1 MNNKKGK
8 LIIIAG
14 PTAVGKSKF
23 AIELA
28 KRINGEIICADST
41 TVYKGLDI
49 GSAKVSKDEMQ
60 GIKHYLIDVA
70 NIDENYDITRFQKDA
85 AFAISEIHSKGKI
98 PILVGGSGFY
108 IQAVLY
114 GIDFC
119 TEDEAERKKV
129 RNELMKIIEING
141 KEKGSKI
148 LFDELYKVDKKSC
161 ELIDKNNIK
170 RVVRALEFYKLHKSP
185 ISKHNELER
194 QKEAKYDY
202 LFYCLRLN
210 RDKLYDNI
218 NKRVDKMIA
227 DGLVDEIRSLIKAGA
242 SKNQD
247 AMQSIGYKELF
258 DYALTN
264 VDDKKELDK
273 CVDLIKQHSR
283 NYAKRQLTWFKN
295 KTDARWIDM
304 DEYLNELARM

>member
-41 TVYKGLDI
+41 TVYKGLDV
-49 GSAKVSKDEMQ
+49 GSAKINEDEMQ

-70 NIDENYDITRFQKDA
+70 DISENYDITRFQKDA
-85 AFAISEIHSKGKI
+85 ESAIEEIYAKGKI

-119 TEDEAERKKV
+119 EE
-129 RNELMKIIEING
+129 NEEEKMKIRNDLIHIVEVNG
-141 KEKGSKI
+141 KEKASRI
-148 LFDELYKVDKKSC
+148 LFEELQKVDEKSC
-161 ELIDKNNIK
+161 KTIDKNNIK
-170 RVVRALEFYKLHKSP
+170 RVMRALEFYKLHKTP
-185 ISKHNELER
+185 ISKHNEKER
-194 QKEAKYDY
+194 MKKAKYDY

-218 NKRVDKMIA
+218 NNRVDKMIKN
-227 DGLVDEIRSLIKAGA
+227 GLVREISSLIKIGA
-242 SKNQD
+242 KKDSD

-258 DYALTN
+258 DYAASGSSDN
-264 VDDKKELDK
+264 KELDR
-273 CVDLIKQHSR
+273 CVELIKQHSR

-304 DEYLNELARM
+304 DEYLDDLAKL